1 MTRQGLD
8 EDRPICPAMAGLKKL
23 IMECLDEHDKSK
35 LDAQKEYAK
44 LWKGPAVKHMGE
56 SLI

>member
-1 MTRQGLD
+1 MKD

-35 LDAQKEYAK
+35 LEHAQKEYAK
-44 LWKGPAVKHMGE
+44 LWPVVKHMGE